1 MKSHLAILSLLIIS
15 LFCIGEVATADKFAD
30 LQARYLKLRNTD
42 TEIRKPEAW
51 RALSAEFEKFAER
64 NEKSSSS
71 GQALFNAGVLH
82 EELWRKAGDENDLKK
97 SMAIFE
103 ALPRDFPGD
112 PFADD
117 ALLRV
122 GDLWAVSAEDEEEAR
137 RKYSEIVEAYPDGDV
152 VDVARDRLKKLGHKE
167 THANKKDAEAVSQLP
182 LVILDPGHGGEDL
195 GAKGSGGLYEKDVV
209 LGVALS
215 VANLAKKEQIYQVRL
230 TRRDDSFVSLTERT
244 NLANDFDAKAFISL
258 HVNSGPIR
266 NVSGLESY
274 YLDNTN
280 DKSSQALAEREN
292 QYFQESGD
300 AGDLNFIL
308 SDLIQSSK
316 MEDSITLTNVLHK
329 SIKVSLGTKWGKV
342 NDHGVKKAPFYV
354 LVGTHIPATLL
365 EMMFINNPT
374 DEKLLAQSNF
384 RQSLAVGIN
393 EGIKAFLTRK
403 AS

>member
-1 MKSHLAILSLLIIS
+1 MRLRPVLVFLSFIFLIG
-15 LFCIGEVATADKFAD
+15 FGEVVSADEFGD

-42 TEIRKPEAW
+42 TDIEKPESW
-51 RALSAEFEKFAER
+51 RKLSAAFEKFAEK
-64 NEKSSSS
+64 NTKSPSS

-117 ALLRV
+117 ALLRA
-122 GDLWAVSAEDEEEAR
+122 GDLWAVSEEDEEEAR
-137 RKYSEIVEAYPDGDV
+137 RKYSEIVEAYPDGDA
-152 VDVARDRLKKLGHKE
+152 VDVARSRLKKLGKTQNE
-167 THANKKDAEAVSQLP
+167 DEKTSAYVASQLP

-209 LGVALS
+209 LGVALT
-215 VANLAKKEQIYQVRL
+215 VERLAKQEQVYQVRL
-230 TRRDDSFVSLTERT
+230 TRRGDTFVPLTERT
-244 NLANDFDAKAFISL
+244 NMANDFDAVAFISL
-258 HVNSGPIR
+258 HVNSGPVR

-280 DKSSQALAEREN
+280 DKSSQALAKREN
-292 QYFQESGD
+292 QFFEESGD
-300 AGDLNFIL
+300 IGDLNFIL

-329 SIKVSLGTKWGKV
+329 SVKAELVKKWGKI

-354 LVGTHIPATLL
+354 LVGTHIPGALL
-365 EMMFINNPT
+365 EMMFINNSK
-374 DEKLLAQSNF
+374 DEKFLAQADF
-384 RQSLAVGIN
+384 RQSLAIGIN